1 MKIKFIMFGLIILVL
16 FMVRCSNNAGETT
29 GAVIANGEVKE
40 FEVIAKNWEF
50 QPSII
55 TINEGDIV
63 ILRVKS
69 IDVDHSLTISEF
81 GVNQVLIPGKT
92 VEVKFVADQK
102 GNFEMFCAVY
112 CGAGHREMRG
122 TLIVQ

>member
-1 MKIKFIMFGLIILVL
+1 MKIKFIMFGLIIILLL
-16 FMVRCSNNAGETT
+16 FVVGCSNNADKTT

-40 FEVIAKNWEF
+40 FDVIAKNWEF

-55 TINEGDIV
+55 TVNEGDTV

-69 IDVDHSLTISEF
+69 IDVEHSLAIPEF
-81 GVNQVLIPGKT
+81 GVNQVLSPGKIA
-92 VEVKFVADQK
+92 EVKFVADQK

-112 CGAGHREMRG
+112 CGTGHREMKG
-122 TLIVQ
+122 TLI